1 MTVIVP
7 KLDRRLGQFVL
18 VTQRAQARS
27 AQQEV
32 PPTCRVETE
41 PTSGEH
47 PQEMPARKNQHIA
60 FDCAHSAHNA
70 VGPRADLARGLSSW
84 AAVAEELPV
93 RTLHMD
99 LSGAA
104 TLISAVVPLDQ
115 VAIDFGRGLK
125 ACQFAGTGR
134 T

>member
-27 AQQEV
+27 AQQKV
-32 PPTCRVETE
+32 PPSRRVETE

-70 VGPRADLARGLSSW
+70 VGPRADRPGAPPPG
-84 AAVAEELPV
+84 APAEKVSPSG
-93 RTLHMD
+93 TPHMVHG
-99 LSGAA
+99 GAA
-104 TLISAVVPLDQ
+104 PLILP
-115 VAIDFGRGLK
+115 
-125 ACQFAGTGR
+125 
-134 T
+134 